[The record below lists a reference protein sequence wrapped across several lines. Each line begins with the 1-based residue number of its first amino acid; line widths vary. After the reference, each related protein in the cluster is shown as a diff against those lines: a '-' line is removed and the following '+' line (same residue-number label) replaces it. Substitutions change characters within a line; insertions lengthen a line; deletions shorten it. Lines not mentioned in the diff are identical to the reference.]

1 MVRCLDSQTVVR
13 MEQRAAVGRSV
24 SLDHGVIHSS
34 TTVEVFLSGSL
45 VWVGVFC
52 SLYWKQL
59 YQSLLLFVA
68 VAAVVVVVGITHH
81 ITINL
86 FTYHESFFRTH
97 SMDIAEI
104 SDDSLPDVGGPK

>member
-1 MVRCLDSQTVVR
+1 VVVGDCDVWLVVQMVRCLDSQTVVR

-86 FTYHESFFRTH
+86 FTYHTIFIKL
-97 SMDIAEI
+97 DNVL
-104 SDDSLPDVGGPK
+104 SL